1 MTATTCTAAAGDDF
15 IENITFDEL
24 AIGQSA
30 RLVRTLSQSD
40 IQAFAAVSGDTN
52 PAHLDPAYADATLFQ
67 GVIAHGMWGGALI
80 SAVLGTQLPGPGT
93 IYLEQALRFSR
104 PVRVGD
110 TLTVTATV
118 LSKDDARKR
127 VELDCQVSNQHG
139 ERVLSGVAK
148 VLAPTEKVRQPR
160 TPLPQL
166 RLFDPEARLKA
177 WVAQAAGTPAVHC
190 GVVHP
195 CHPGVLE
202 GVLRAAHAGLIVP
215 QLIGPPERIH
225 AAAEQAGLNLQGV
238 EIIEAPHSDAAAV
251 VAAQRAADGR
261 LEALIAGSLA
271 LSELLDA
278 VRAQTAL
285 HTRRR
290 LSHVFRL
297 DVPGHARP
305 LWLTDAMLHAAP
317 TLADKADIARNA
329 IDLLRV
335 MGVEQPRVAV
345 LSASEQVD
353 AAVPSTIDAAA
364 LCKMVDA
371 GQIGGGLIDGP
382 LAFDSA
388 VSPASAQ
395 GKHPRSAVAGQADVL
410 LAPDMETG
418 SMLARQLLYLGGA
431 TASGVIVGARVP
443 ITVVTHRHDSANAYL
458 ASAVLAKRLALH
470 HRLVRP

>member
-1 MTATTCTAAAGDDF
+1 MNELGGYDFEDLQPGMSTSFGKTITEADIVLFAG
-15 IENITFDEL
+15 
-24 AIGQSA
+24 A
-30 RLVRTLSQSD
+30 
-40 IQAFAAVSGDTN
+40 SGDNNAVHINEEFAQTT
-52 PAHLDPAYADATLFQ
+52 PFK
-67 GVIAHGMWGGALI
+67 GRIAHGMLTASVI
-80 SAVLGTQLPGPGT
+80 SAAIASRLPGPGT

-238 EIIEAPHSDAAAV
+238 EIIEAPHSDAAAA

-418 SMLARQLLYLGGA
+418 SMLARQLLYLAGA
-431 TASGVIVGARVP
+431 TACGVIVGARVP
-443 ITVVTHRHDSANAYL
+443 ITVVTHRLDSANAYL